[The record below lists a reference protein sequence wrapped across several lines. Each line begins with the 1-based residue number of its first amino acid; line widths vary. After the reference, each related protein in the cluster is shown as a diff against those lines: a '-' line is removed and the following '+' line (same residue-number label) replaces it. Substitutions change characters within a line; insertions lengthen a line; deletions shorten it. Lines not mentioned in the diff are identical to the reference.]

1 MIDLPDPRPLSAER
15 SRELREHLMDTMV
28 ADPRLVDPGVA
39 ARRTRPLVVGSFL
52 VVLLVG
58 LGLAAAVAITVVAVG
73 PNGPEAVVV
82 SSDALDVLYDG
93 NRITQD
99 DLVEL
104 TKVGKGT
111 FTMTDVDTERDLRA
125 TRAFDTLE
133 ELDAYAAAY
142 LAWQNAKAD
151 GQDVEAWGTVRP

>member
-1 MIDLPDPRPLSAER
+1 VIHLPEPRPLTVER
-15 SRELREHLMDTMV
+15 SHALRERLMASIA
-28 ADPRLVDPGVA
+28 ADPRLVDSGA
-39 ARRTRPLVVGSFL
+39 SARRIRPFVVGPLL
-52 VVLLVG
+52 VLLLVG
-58 LGLAAAVAITVVAVG
+58 FGLAAAVAITVIAVG
-73 PNGPEAVVV
+73 PTSSEAVVV
-82 SSDALDVLYDG
+82 DSDVLDVLYDG
-93 NRITQD
+93 HRITQD

-111 FTMTDVDTERDLRA
+111 FTTSDVDTERDLRA

-151 GQDVEAWGTVRP
+151 GQDVEPWGAVRP